1 MILRTPC
8 QATCP
13 FILCILLGLL
23 ACGVSAQAAGD
34 PAGQQAKAQPP
45 FCESGPSELRPTP
58 LRVIDWGV
66 IVAYGLVLL
75 AVGWYYSRRTSST
88 EDYLLGG
95 RRMASSAIGL
105 SLFATLMSTLTYL
118 ATPGEMINKGPVIL
132 WCVFS
137 TMIAYFVVGY
147 LLIPHF
153 MKLPLTSAYEI
164 LEKPLGLRIR
174 LLASGIFVVVR
185 LMWMALIIYV
195 TADKLIV
202 VMLGWPETTVPYISL
217 AMGLVTIVYT
227 SMGGLKAVVWTG
239 VVKSFIL
246 LGGAVLMIV
255 LISVQLGGVSAWWP
269 TEWSPSWDQQPLF
282 SLDPKCRATVV
293 GSILFMLVWWVCT
306 AGSDQMAVQR
316 YLATRDALAARRA
329 FRMTCITDIS
339 VTICLGLLGFSL
351 LGFFRSHPQVLQDA
365 GWTIA
370 RDADK
375 LLPYYIINFLPTGV
389 KGVMI
394 AGLLAAAMASLASGM
409 NSSCSVIS
417 VDFVDRFRAT
427 KKAEAAHIRQVKVL
441 SVLSGLLAVGL
452 SLLMGK
458 VSGNVNELCVRINH
472 VFVAPLFCLFF
483 MALFVPFATSF
494 GTGAGALAGCTV
506 AALIAYW
513 DKITGGPVLSFQW
526 ISLSSLVADLAVAIP
541 LSWLTAR
548 KWIER
553 V

>member
-1 MILRTPC
+1 M
-8 QATCP
+8 QW
-13 FILCILLGLL
+13 
-23 ACGVSAQAAGD
+23 SAGMTV
-34 PAGQQAKAQPP
+34 
-45 FCESGPSELRPTP
+45 L
-58 LRVIDWGV
+58 DWSIV
-66 IVAYGLVLL
+66 VAYGLLMVG
-75 AVGWYYSRRTSST
+75 VGWYYSRRTSTT

-137 TMIAYFVVGY
+137 TMIAYFIVGY
-147 LLIPHF
+147 LIIPHF

-174 LLASGIFVVVR
+174 LLASGIFVVAR
-185 LMWMALIIYV
+185 LMWMALIMYV
-195 TADKLIV
+195 TADKLII
-202 VMLGWPETTVPYISL
+202 VMMGWPETAVPYISL
-217 AMGLVTIVYT
+217 VMGLVTIVYT

-246 LGGAVLMIV
+246 LGGAVLVVV
-255 LISVQLGGVSAWWP
+255 LISVKMGGVGAWWP

-282 SLDPKCRATVV
+282 SLSPTCRATVV
-293 GSILFMLVWWVCT
+293 GSLVFMLVWWVCT
-306 AGSDQMAVQR
+306 AGSDQMAIQR
-316 YLATRDALAARRA
+316 YLATRDAKAARRA
-329 FRMTCITDIS
+329 FRMTCITDIT
-339 VTICLGLLGFSL
+339 VTLCLGLLGFAL
-351 LGFFRSHPQVLQDA
+351 LGFFRSRPQVLADA

-375 LLPYYIINFLPTGV
+375 LLPYYIIHFLPTGV
-389 KGVMI
+389 RGMLV

-417 VDFVDRFRAT
+417 VDFIDRFRT
-427 KKAEAAHIRQVKVL
+427 GRKAEAARVRQVKVL
-441 SVLSGLLAVGL
+441 SVISGLLAVGL
-452 SLLMGK
+452 SLLMSR

-472 VFVAPLFCLFF
+472 IFVAPLFCLFF

-506 AALIAYW
+506 AVLIAYW
-513 DKITGGPVLSFQW
+513 DQITGGPVPSFQW
-526 ISLSSLVADLAVAIP
+526 ISPLALVADLAVAIP

-548 KWIER
+548 GCRGRSRSPGAGNPAITVDEER
-553 V
+553 GTVS